1 MQNPIIPMS
10 MSYLSLENLKKE
22 NNLFLFK
29 VDHSNDLKAL
39 VQRIEQ
45 VSTSYL
51 KKNISTML

>member
-1 MQNPIIPMS
+1 

-22 NNLFLFK
+22 INLFLFFFLFK